1 MVDINNLKYE
11 VYNLVSDA
19 KKAADKIEKE
29 AIPSC
34 DVFQLSFLIGDTDEA
49 RGAAGVLTKI
59 YPEDQEIKDLW
70 KDATSAHIRTYKGR
84 DKFIEQ
90 CKCSKKK

>member
-11 VYNLVSDA
+11 VYNLVSDV

-34 DVFQLSFLIGDTDEA
+34 DVFSIVFSY
-49 RGAAGVLTKI
+49 R
-59 YPEDQEIKDLW
+59 
-70 KDATSAHIRTYKGR
+70 
-84 DKFIEQ
+84 
-90 CKCSKKK
+90 